1 MPLNDPAPTSDPRVP
16 VFPRVTGADLA
27 RARAF
32 ASAELARPRTGSEWR
47 GELLDCGLLV
57 DLGAADEGGEP
68 LRGVQRALT
77 ALLRAEDA
85 LVAVDQPSP
94 WSVGEA
100 PPAAW
105 AILFGTWFVLTTVWN
120 LLVGICGGAVLLG
133 AVAILGLLRHAY
145 TARETAQQVLAAREQ
160 VATAGG
166 LLRARVL
173 SLHAGA
179 FPVLTAS
186 VRVEAR

>member
-1 MPLNDPAPTSDPRVP
+1 MFMPLIRQVTEY
-16 VFPRVTGADLA
+16 PRVTVAKLV
-27 RARAF
+27 RVRAF
-32 ASAELARPRTGSEWR
+32 ARAVVARPRSGSEWR
-47 GELLDCGLLV
+47 KELLACGLMV
-57 DLGAADEGGEP
+57 DLGAPDDGGEP
-68 LRGVQRALT
+68 VRGVQRALT

-85 LVAVDQPSP
+85 LVAVDQPAP

-105 AILFGTWFVLTTVWN
+105 ALIVVTGFLLTSFWN
-120 LLVGICGGAVLLG
+120 LLVGICGGALLLG
-133 AVAILGLLRHAY
+133 AVAIVGLLRHAY
-145 TARETAQQVLAAREQ
+145 VARKISQQVLASREQ
-160 VATAGG
+160 VANAGG
-166 LLRARVL
+166 LLRERIL